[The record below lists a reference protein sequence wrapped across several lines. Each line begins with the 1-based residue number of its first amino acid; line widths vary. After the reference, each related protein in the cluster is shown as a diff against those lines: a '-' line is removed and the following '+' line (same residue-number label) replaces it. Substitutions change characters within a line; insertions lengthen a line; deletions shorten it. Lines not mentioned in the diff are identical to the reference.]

1 MQEEMIIT
9 LGTEAL
15 KVTLMLAGPILA
27 TAMIVGI
34 VVSLLQAITQINE
47 ATLTFVPKIIAISIV
62 LVIAGPW
69 MLEQITSYT
78 TTLIQS
84 FPDYLK

>member
-62 LVIAGPW
+62 LVVAGPW

-84 FPDYLK
+84 FPEYLK